1 MARPGRR
8 AVAVGLIG
16 LAAAACGLR
25 APPPGPYD
33 LEPEAP
39 EVEPL
44 RQEGG
49 EIEVRWTAPTVASGR
64 VIGERDLR
72 RAVIRYRLL
81 DLPALAAEQRE
92 LRRQEAAEALAED
105 ESDGPDEGTEETTD
119 PPHTAEEPAAPDLP
133 ADEPAPTD
141 PPDTG
146 EESPAPDLP
155 AEEQPPADPPQ
166 TGQEPPAPDLP
177 AEEQPPADP
186 PETGEEPPA
195 PDPPAEEQPPADPP
209 QTGEDPPAP
218 DLPAEEQPP
227 ADPPETGEEPPAPDL
242 PAEEQPTADPPQT
255 GEEPPAPDLLAEEQ
269 PPADPPQTGEEPPAP
284 DLPAEEQPPA
294 DPPQTGEEP
303 PAPDPPAEEPAPT
316 DPPETGEQPPDDPP
330 ETDPD
335 PEEQEPAAIEEPSP
349 TDAEEGEPQ
358 PEPFDLELDDIPFE
372 QLAEVESRQPGED
385 RVFRIPVEDGWAGQ
399 RIEITVHYETGGE
412 PGEES
417 DVRSLD
423 VGDPLP
429 APGDVS
435 VGTGE
440 HQLTVQW
447 SAVPPPGA
455 QFQVARRRGEVEEIA
470 GRANEPPFTD
480 AEGVRFGE
488 EVCYRVRL
496 VVPGGEEAVEIPD
509 PGRPEEPSG
518 EDGLPEAWAPMPAQA
533 PPTGATALR
542 VGLWAEEACVAP
554 LDIYPPFSPTAL
566 RVVWRPDRTELSWEP
581 PSPAPSDLGG
591 YHVYRAA
598 PGEPGPVRITKEPV
612 EGLSFDDADRDPESS
627 YEYSVTAVDSAAP
640 PNESRPSPSVPATP
654 PRSR

>member
-1 MARPGRR
+1 M
-8 AVAVGLIG
+8 
-16 LAAAACGLR
+16 
-25 APPPGPYD
+25 
-33 LEPEAP
+33 
-39 EVEPL
+39 
-44 RQEGG
+44 
-49 EIEVRWTAPTVASGR
+49 
-64 VIGERDLR
+64 
-72 RAVIRYRLL
+72 IRYRLL
-81 DLPALAAEQRE
+81 DLPTLAAEQRE

-105 ESDGPDEGTEETTD
+105 ESEANGPDEETDEETEETTD
-119 PPHTAEEPAAPDLP
+119 PPETGEEPPAPGSPDE
-133 ADEPAPTD
+133 EPAPTD
-141 PPDTG
+141 PPETG
-146 EESPAPDLP
+146 EELPAPNPADEEPAPTDPPETGEELP
-155 AEEQPPADPPQ
+155 APNPADE
-166 TGQEPPAPDLP
+166 EPA
-177 AEEQPPADP
+177 PADP

-195 PDPPAEEQPPADPP
+195 PAPPAEEQHPAEPPETGEDPAAPAPPADPPEAGEEPPAPAPPAEEQP
-209 QTGEDPPAP
+209 
-218 DLPAEEQPP
+218 
-227 ADPPETGEEPPAPDL
+227 
-242 PAEEQPTADPPQT
+242 
-255 GEEPPAPDLLAEEQ
+255 
-269 PPADPPQTGEEPPAP
+269 
-284 DLPAEEQPPA
+284 
-294 DPPQTGEEP
+294 
-303 PAPDPPAEEPAPT
+303 PT
-316 DPPETGEQPPDDPP
+316 DPPETGEDPSAPAPPAEERPPADPP

-335 PEEQEPAAIEEPSP
+335 PDEETPEEQEPAAVEEPSP

-412 PGEES
+412 PGAES

-423 VGDPLP
+423 VGDRLS

-455 QFQVARRRGEVEEIA
+455 QFEVARRRGEVEDIA

-518 EDGLPEAWAPMPAQA
+518 EGGLPGAWAPMPAQV

-542 VGLWAEEACVAP
+542 IGPWAEEACVAP

-566 RVVWRPDRTELSWEP
+566 RAVWRPDRTELSWEP
-581 PSPAPSDLGG
+581 PSPAPSDLAG

-598 PGEPGPVRITKEPV
+598 PGEPRPVRITEELV
-612 EGLSFDDADRDPESS
+612 EGLSFDDADRDPESP
-627 YEYSVTAVDSAAP
+627 YEYSVTAVDGAAP
-640 PNESRPSPSVPATP
+640 PNESRPSPSAPATP

>member
-1 MARPGRR
+1 M
-8 AVAVGLIG
+8 
-16 LAAAACGLR
+16 ACGLR

-64 VIGERDLR
+64 LLGERDLR

-92 LRRQEAAEALAED
+92 LRRQEAAEALAEA
-105 ESDGPDEGTEETTD
+105 ESETNAPDEGTEETT
-119 PPHTAEEPAAPDLP
+119 
-133 ADEPAPTD
+133 
-141 PPDTG
+141 
-146 EESPAPDLP
+146 
-155 AEEQPPADPPQ
+155 
-166 TGQEPPAPDLP
+166 
-177 AEEQPPADP
+177 DP

-209 QTGEDPPAP
+209 ETGEEPPAP
-218 DLPAEEQPP
+218 DPPDEEPAPTDPPETGEEPPAPDPPAEEQPP
-227 ADPPETGEEPPAPDL
+227 ADPPETGEEPPAP
-242 PAEEQPTADPPQT
+242 EH
-255 GEEPPAPDLLAEEQ
+255 PD
-269 PPADPPQTGEEPPAP
+269 
-284 DLPAEEQPPA
+284 
-294 DPPQTGEEP
+294 
-303 PAPDPPAEEPAPT
+303 EEPAPT
-316 DPPETGEQPPDDPP
+316 DPPETGEEPAAPDPPAEEQPPADPPETGEQPPGDPP

-335 PEEQEPAAIEEPSP
+335 PDEETPEEQEPAAVEEPSP
-349 TDAEEGEPQ
+349 TDGEEGEPR

-385 RVFRIPVEDGWAGQ
+385 RVYRVPVGDGWAGQ

-440 HQLTVQW
+440 QQLTVEW

-455 QFQVARRRGEVEEIA
+455 QFEVARRRGEVEEIA

-480 AEGVRFGE
+480 AEEVRFGE

-509 PGRPEEPSG
+509 PGRPAEPSG
-518 EDGLPEAWAPMPAQA
+518 EDGLPGAWAPMPAQV

-542 VGLWAEEACVAP
+542 VGPWAEEACVAP

-581 PSPAPSDLGG
+581 PSPAPSDLAG

-598 PGEPGPVRITKEPV
+598 PGEPRPVRITEEPV
-612 EGLSFDDADRDPESS
+612 EGLSFDDADRDPETP